1 MFNLFVNH
9 SKKSKEFPKFNF
21 FSKIYI
27 FFYRLLPTSGSHRR
41 LGLYK
46 LARLLAHLFWPA
58 GTIFLKNT
66 LKKSLFAP
74 SNEIFFYNFF
84 PLIFQFRYDFKL
96 SKLKFTWCFLVFM
109 IIKCCKVEFGFNK
122 FKKILFYNEI
132 IRKDVFILCQRE
144 YICRSRL
151 LTWLK
156 IPKKNSKFKKK
167 LKNIN
172 FMLKNDFWNFF
183 GKIECHIFMFYCY
196 FLRNQ

>member
-1 MFNLFVNH
+1 MR
-9 SKKSKEFPKFNF
+9 F
-21 FSKIYI
+21 F
-27 FFYRLLPTSGSHRR
+27 LQ
-41 LGLYK
+41 
-46 LARLLAHLFWPA
+46 
-58 GTIFLKNT
+58 
-66 LKKSLFAP
+66 
-74 SNEIFFYNFF
+74 FF

-156 IPKKNSKFKKK
+156 IPKKNQNLKKIKKYKFHVKKWF
-167 LKNIN
+167 LK
-172 FMLKNDFWNFF
+172 FFWKNRMSYFYVLLLFF
-183 GKIECHIFMFYCY
+183 TKSIKYLLIW
-196 FLRNQ
+196 LRL